1 MPIGGLAQFTDD
13 TLTAVVIQLV
23 EILACN
29 EKVGSSSLSDGSSL
43 SARQNVVVE
52 GVWERR

>member
-23 EILACN
+23 EILT
-29 EKVGSSSLSDGSSL
+29 LSDGSSL